1 MAQWKFSCPNC
12 GQHFSGDFG
21 YCGREIVCSVCQTEF
36 TVPSPGSAAPVQTA
50 AGSGR
55 PQRTTVSL
63 PASIPRFPPSAEA
76 APVGRR
82 RTSGLAVAS
91 LICSAG
97 SFILIPCGFIPG
109 IICGHL
115 ARKLLARDPLRSG
128 SGLAKAGLVL
138 GYVALGLYILGAL
151 LLFIFRDSI
160 AKLLR

>member
-1 MAQWKFSCPNC
+1 MAQWKFLCPNC

-21 YCGREIVCSVCQTEF
+21 YCGREIVCSVCQTQF
-36 TVPSPGSAAPVQTA
+36 TVPSPGSAAPVQPA
-50 AGSGR
+50 SGSGR

-63 PASIPRFPPSAEA
+63 PASIPRFPPTAEP
-76 APVGRR
+76 APIGRK

-97 SFILIPCGFIPG
+97 SFVLIPCGFIPG

-115 ARKLLARDPLRSG
+115 ARRLLVRDPLLSG
-128 SGLAKAGLVL
+128 SGLAKAGLIL
-138 GYVALGLYILGAL
+138 GYVALVLYVLGAVL
-151 LLFIFRDSI
+151 LLAFGNTI